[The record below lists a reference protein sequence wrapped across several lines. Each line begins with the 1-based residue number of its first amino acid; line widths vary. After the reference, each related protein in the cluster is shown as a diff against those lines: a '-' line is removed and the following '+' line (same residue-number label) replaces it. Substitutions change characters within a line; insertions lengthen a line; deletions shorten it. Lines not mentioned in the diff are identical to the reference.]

1 MLERPALLASVTG
14 GLEMYEIL
22 AIEDL
27 TPVTKMYEIRA
38 PEVALKARA
47 GQFVIIR
54 IHEKGE
60 RIPLTIADYDRA
72 RGALTLVVQEVGK
85 TTAEMG
91 IMQVGD
97 SLASLTG
104 PLGIASEI
112 ERYGTVVCIGGGF
125 AIAPIYPIARA
136 LKEAGNVVLSII
148 GVRNRELL
156 FWEDRMRKVS
166 DELIVCTDDGSYGRK
181 GLVIAPLQ
189 EILGAGRRVDHIW
202 AVGPAIM
209 MKFCCLTS
217 QPFNVPTT
225 VNLNSIMVD
234 GTGMCGACRV
244 EVGGKTLFA
253 CVDGPEFDGH
263 QVDWERLMVRQ
274 SIYLEEEQQAMEAW
288 RRAEGGIRTARPA

>member
-1 MLERPALLASVTG
+1 MP
-14 GLEMYEIL
+14 EIL
-22 AIEDL
+22 VKEDL
-27 TPVTKMYEIRA
+27 TPVTKLFEIRA
-38 PEVALKARA
+38 PDVARKAWA

-60 RIPLTIADYDRA
+60 RIPLTIADYDRQ
-72 RGALTLVVQEVGK
+72 RGTITLVVQEVGK
-85 TTAEMG
+85 TTTEMG
-91 IMQVGD
+91 TMQAGD
-97 SLASLTG
+97 QLASLTG
-104 PLGIASEI
+104 PLGNPSEI

-136 LKEAGNVVLSII
+136 LKEAGNTVLSIL
-148 GVRNRELL
+148 GVRNRDLL
-156 FWEDRMRKVS
+156 FWEDRMRTVS

-181 GLVIAPLQ
+181 GLVIAPLL
-189 EILGAGRRVDHIW
+189 EMLESGRRLDRVW

-217 QPFNVPTT
+217 QPFGVPIT

-274 SIYLEEEQQAMEAW
+274 SIYLEEERQAMEAW
-288 RRAEGGIRTARPA
+288 RCAGEGTHTRAST